1 MELLIYLILFLLV
14 LIVSSTTNK
23 LLPFLPLPLVQILLG
38 IVIGLFLP
46 NTDFHLNT
54 ELFLALVIGPL
65 LFRESEEADITA
77 ILKHWRIIVYLIFPV
92 IFIST
97 LSLGSL
103 AHLLWLSLPL
113 AACLAV
119 GAALG
124 PTDIASELLLEL
136 SLPLV
141 TFFLAEEVHVSG
153 IIAVVVAGILKA
165 SRFKKI
171 TLLEAQ
177 VDTVTET
184 VWHTVN
190 FMLNGSVFVILGME
204 LEIIAEPILT
214 NPIYNPLLLLLSL
227 IALTFLLFAIRFVM
241 IYGYYAYRTRR
252 LKKKLNKYMKDMLLL
267 TFSGVKGTVSIATIL
282 LIPSNLEQEYPLLL
296 FLVAGVTLVSF
307 LTGLLVL
314 PHLSDEQEESKDY
327 LMHIAILNEVTLEL
341 EKELEDTRNKLP
353 LYAAIDNYHGRIENL
368 ILSQENKGAQE
379 DWEALKLLI
388 LSIESDGLEQ
398 AYEEGKMSERAYRVY
413 QRYLKNMEQGI
424 NRKFASRLTYYFLVS
439 LRILRFLLH
448 EVFTLGKTFRSWKN
462 EESQKLRAL
471 DYDQIAELYLENTE
485 MIIES
490 LENLKGVYKS
500 SLISFMQDSRLRETA
515 IITSGA
521 FVERVINR
529 VKPNNIDEMLRG
541 YYLERKL
548 IFEYEEKR
556 LITTK
561 YAKKLRQNVNNLEN
575 YSLKEAANT
584 LPYDM
589 MELVR
594 RN

>member
-1 MELLIYLILFLLV
+1 
-14 LIVSSTTNK
+14 
-23 LLPFLPLPLVQILLG
+23 
-38 IVIGLFLP
+38 
-46 NTDFHLNT
+46 
-54 ELFLALVIGPL
+54 
-65 LFRESEEADITA
+65 
-77 ILKHWRIIVYLIFPV
+77 
-92 IFIST
+92 
-97 LSLGSL
+97 
-103 AHLLWLSLPL
+103 
-113 AACLAV
+113 
-119 GAALG
+119 
-124 PTDIASELLLEL
+124 
-136 SLPLV
+136 
-141 TFFLAEEVHVSG
+141 
-153 IIAVVVAGILKA
+153 
-165 SRFKKI
+165 
-171 TLLEAQ
+171 
-177 VDTVTET
+177 
-184 VWHTVN
+184 
-190 FMLNGSVFVILGME
+190 
-204 LEIIAEPILT
+204 
-214 NPIYNPLLLLLSL
+214 
-227 IALTFLLFAIRFVM
+227 M

-307 LTGLLVL
+307 LTGLVVL

-327 LMHIAILNEVTLEL
+327 LMHIGILNEVTIEL

-448 EVFTLGKTFRSWKN
+448 EVFTFGKTFRSWKN

-589 MELVR
+589 VELVR